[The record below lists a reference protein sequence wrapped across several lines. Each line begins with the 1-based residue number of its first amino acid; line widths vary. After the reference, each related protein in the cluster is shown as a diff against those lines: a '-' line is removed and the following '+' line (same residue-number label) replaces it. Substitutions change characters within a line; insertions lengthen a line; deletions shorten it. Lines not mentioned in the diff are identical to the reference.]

1 MGKGARCAT
10 GLRAVRRF
18 LKFAHL
24 GGVALALGA
33 LACEIV
39 LAIQIASAS
48 GVVRRALLDAGAHA
62 ASWLLVP
69 GLLVAV
75 VSGLLAIAVHRPF
88 MDEPWVWLKA
98 LIGMVMA
105 GVVLL
110 STQPAINEAAR
121 MVDEVGL
128 GKALEGLTRGVWQN
142 LVLGA
147 LAMALGVWRP
157 RIALHRRT

>member
-1 MGKGARCAT
+1 MRKGARCAT

-39 LAIQIASAS
+39 LATQVASAS
-48 GVVRRALLDAGAHA
+48 GASRRALLDAGAEA

-98 LIGMVMA
+98 LIGMVMT
-105 GVVLL
+105 GVVLV
-110 STQPAINEAAR
+110 SIQPAIHEAAR
-121 MVDEVGL
+121 MVDEVGP
-128 GKALEGLTRGVWQN
+128 GKALEALSRGVWQN

-147 LAMALGVWRP
+147 LAIALGVWRP
-157 RIALHRRT
+157 RIALHRRA